1 MKRGNKN
8 VLLAIVMVLFS
19 SILLAGCW
27 DYRELEKRALVVGL
41 GIDELPP
48 SHFAGKEV
56 RMYQV
61 IVQVVETA
69 GSSSQAAMQK
79 QQQSAGYTNFI
90 IQTPSITEGI
100 QQIITQSERFPL
112 LSHLQLIVLGEKLSK
127 KGVHDLFD
135 FFTRFPQMRRH
146 TEIIATTRPLIEYF
160 TVPSTA
166 EPTPSLHIA
175 SIAGSVQQT
184 LLMPESNLGIV
195 SKNIRNNTP
204 FVLLTASLNKK
215 RQIVI
220 NQGTVFQ
227 NAKKVGILSKSDI
240 QNLSML
246 YGEIER
252 GLLHFS
258 CSQGKRAA
266 LQVLAGNSKIRPT
279 IKNGKPH
286 IMFQVE
292 LETELT
298 EYQCS
303 DIVSFDSPEQIRR
316 IEHLY
321 SNMLEEQL
329 QRTVETLK
337 KKYKDDIFRLT
348 PRLKNYP
355 EMYKQIREHPEQFFE
370 QLTAD
375 INVNLK
381 IRNIGNVLKTSHFK
395 LER

>member
-1 MKRGNKN
+1 MKRWNKN
-8 VLLAIVMVLFS
+8 VLSAIVMLLFS

-56 RMYQV
+56 RMYQI

-127 KGVHDLFD
+127 KGIHELFD

-160 TVPSTA
+160 TAPSTA

-175 SIAGSVQQT
+175 SIADSVQQT
-184 LLMPESNLGIV
+184 LLMPESNLGII

-204 FVLLTASLNKK
+204 FVVLTASLNKK
-215 RQIVI
+215 GQIVI

-258 CSQGKRAA
+258 CSQGKAA
-266 LQVLAGNSKIRPT
+266 LQVLAGNSKIRPA
-279 IKNGKPH
+279 IKNRKPH
-286 IMFQVE
+286 ITFQIE

-303 DIVSFDSPEQIRR
+303 DIASFDSPEQIRR
-316 IEHLY
+316 MEQLY

-329 QRTVETLK
+329 QRTAKKLT

-348 PRLKNYP
+348 SRLKNHP
-355 EMYKQIREHPEQFFE
+355 EMYEQIREHPEQFFE
-370 QLTAD
+370 QWTVD

-381 IRNIGNVLKTSHFK
+381 IRNIGNVLKTFITLK
-395 LER
+395 KNK